1 MHQPSDFHYQLDPD
15 RIAQMPV
22 TPRDSAKLMC
32 LNRTTQTISHAIF
45 SDLSQMLNSNDVLV
59 INDSKVFPAR
69 LLGTK
74 PSGGAI
80 EILLLQ
86 PLGND
91 TWKALAKNI
100 KGAATVRFSERLYG
114 EILNNNHNGEIDIR
128 LQSKTN
134 QSIDSLIDAIGH
146 TPIPP
151 YIHSPLTES
160 ALRNEYQTV
169 YAKDPGSAAAPT
181 AGLHFTKELLTNLQT
196 NGTQIERVT
205 LHVGL
210 GTFSKLKSQEIAAQK
225 LHHEWYSI
233 TTDTAQRL
241 NQAKHQGKRIIA
253 VGTTSCRTL
262 ESASSTPGS
271 TTPGLITPGSN
282 QTDLFIMPPYQFKF
296 TDALITNFHLPES
309 SLLMLVTAFCSDS
322 RFAGSLTARAYQ
334 TAIDHDYRFFSFGD
348 AMLIE

>member
-1 MHQPSDFHYQLDPD
+1 VYQPSDFYYQLDAD
-15 RIAQMPV
+15 RIAQIPA
-22 TPRDSAKLMC
+22 TPRDSAKLMRI
-32 LNRTTQTISHAIF
+32 NRATQTISHAVF
-45 SDLSQMLNSNDVLV
+45 SDLAQILSSNDVLV

-100 KGAATVRFSERLYG
+100 KGAAAVKFSDELYG

-134 QSIDSLIDAIGH
+134 QSIDSLIDAIGR

-169 YAKDPGSAAAPT
+169 YAKDTGSAAAPT
-181 AGLHFTKELLTNLQT
+181 AGLHFTKELIEKIQE
-196 NGTQIERVT
+196 NGIQIERVT

-262 ESASSTPGS
+262 ESAAKNGRLHAGS
-271 TTPGLITPGSN
+271 QTTDI
-282 QTDLFIMPPYQFKF
+282 FIMPPYQFKF

-309 SLLMLVTAFCSDS
+309 SLLMLVTAFCNDS

-334 TAIDHDYRFFSFGD
+334 AAIDHGYRFFSFGD